1 MKKIFIPIFFLL
13 CSLFPFHP
21 SKAQQIVR
29 TSGESQVEWADYKS
43 LIQVQQEAK
52 DLATIDALEKAFG
65 RVIIQGNSTYL
76 TNLNTGE
83 QTETRSVFNMI
94 ANTSV
99 KGEVLEVLDEN
110 YTEVEGYKIVA
121 NNREPVREIKC
132 EITIRAME
140 ITAPP
145 IEFLSFPLA
154 CTNIKCKTTR
164 FKEDD
169 DLFFF
174 FRSPVNGY
182 LSIFL
187 DDGINAYRILPY
199 QDMPDKYEGG
209 IPVESDKEYI
219 LFSDAEEFD
228 YFENEPVL
236 VDTYELFAENE
247 QDLNRL
253 FVIFSREPLNKPKL
267 SEGDSRIALSE
278 KEIDEGYTLPLTLES
293 EDYQRWLIKQ
303 RTFFKE
309 KMDVD
314 IIDIVIDKH

>member
-1 MKKIFIPIFFLL
+1 MKKFFILIHFLIY
-13 CSLFPFHP
+13 CSYPFYFT
-21 SKAQQIVR
+21 KAQQIVR
-29 TSGESQVEWADYKS
+29 SSGESQVEWPDTKS
-43 LIQVQQEAK
+43 RNQVQQEAK
-52 DLATIDALEKAFG
+52 DLATINALEKAFG
-65 RVIIQGNSTYL
+65 RVIVQGNSTYL

-145 IEFLSFPLA
+145 IEFVSFPLA
-154 CTNIKCKTTR
+154 CTNVRCKTTR
-164 FKEDD
+164 FKEND
-169 DLFFF
+169 DLYFF
-174 FRSPVNGY
+174 FRSTVKGY

-199 QDMPDKYEGG
+199 QNMPDKYEGG

-228 YFENEPVL
+228 YFENEPVQ

-247 QDLNRL
+247 QDLNRF
-253 FVIFSREPLNKPKL
+253 FVIFSKEPLNKPKL
-267 SEGDSRIALSE
+267 SEGDSRNTLSE
-278 KEIDEGYTLPLTLES
+278 KDIDEGYTLPLTLES

-309 KMDVD
+309 KMEVD
-314 IIDIVIDKH
+314 IVDIVIDKH